1 MDNPDIN
8 VAALTLKTM
17 DVVSERLLDNFT
29 DPLFYDYVV
38 KFLKNIGCMLL
49 SKLFGRTLELRISTI
64 AISR

>member
-17 DVVSERLLDNFT
+17 DVVSEWLLDNFT

-38 KFLKNIGCMLL
+38 KFLKNLGSMLL
-49 SKLFGRTLELRISTI
+49 SKLFGRTLVQ
-64 AISR
+64 